1 MSHFLSLVCSHKAA
15 PVANAGYKWSNGRYV
30 PVAKAGADAK
40 PHEVKFT
47 MAKKK
52 PVVVKP
58 AYTQVSTLLCT
69 AVVHCMLRVQE

>member
-1 MSHFLSLVCSHKAA
+1 MSQFFSLVCSSHKAA

-30 PVAKAGADAK
+30 PVAKAGAEAK

-58 AYTQVSTLLCT
+58 AYTQVSDL
-69 AVVHCMLRVQE
+69 MVQQ